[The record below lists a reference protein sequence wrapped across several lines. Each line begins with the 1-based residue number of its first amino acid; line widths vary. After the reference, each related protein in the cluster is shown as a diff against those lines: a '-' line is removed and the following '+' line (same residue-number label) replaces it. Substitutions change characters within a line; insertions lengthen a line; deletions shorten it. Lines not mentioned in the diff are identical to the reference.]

1 MTGSPTLSFPPARLH
16 LSARG
21 HTLPLHDVAATRRV
35 EQRHMTLLPPHA
47 LMQRAGLAVARVAL
61 AVAPH
66 ARTIWIA
73 CGPGNNGGDGLQAG
87 AWLQAQ
93 GKQVLV
99 TLLQQPDALP
109 DDARAAYRDA
119 VAAGV
124 RFVDRAP
131 ALLAQDLCIDA
142 LLGIGASRAP
152 SAAMQTCIAA
162 MRRAPCRTLAVDI
175 PTGLHAET
183 GHWLDGGSAEQCVHA
198 DHTVTL
204 LTLKPGLFTGHGRDA
219 SGVLWFDGLGTAPVN
234 APHAA
239 EATAWLYGAQLS
251 AEEAPAPIPE
261 APHASHKGSF
271 GDVCI
276 VGGAAGMTG
285 AAWLAGSAALHS
297 GAGRVYVGHLGS
309 EAGYGWPE
317 LMPRQLPDVSALE
330 RLPRATATTACGC
343 GGGAAIAEFLPALLE
358 QCPRLVIDADG
369 LNALAADSS
378 LQAQLRS
385 RAGRQQWTVLTPHP
399 LEAARL
405 LGIRAQEV
413 QANRMAAA
421 GELAERFQCVVVLK
435 GSGTLCAAPAVSAAP
450 SHGSS
455 TCFMEMAELVDPMAS
470 APLPTL
476 HYAGNARLA
485 TAGTGDVLAG
495 CLAACWAQLHQA
507 SEDVVGTA
515 LAQRAANVAVHLHGW
530 QANAWQDE
538 TTLTASAL
546 AARLPRYAG
555 TSREA

>member
-1 MTGSPTLSFPPARLH
+1 MTGSPSFSFQPVRLH

-21 HTLPLHDVAATRRV
+21 HTLPLHNVAATRHV
-35 EQRHMTLLPPHA
+35 EQRYMAVLPPHV
-47 LMQRAGLAVARVAL
+47 LMQRAGTAVARVAL

-66 ARTIWIA
+66 ARTVWIA

-87 AWLQAQ
+87 AWLQAR
-93 GKQVLV
+93 GKRVLA

-124 RFVDRAP
+124 RFVDQAP

-152 SAAMQTCIAA
+152 SAAMQACIDA
-162 MRRAPCRTLAVDI
+162 MRRAPCQTLAVDI

-183 GHWLDGGSAEQCVHA
+183 GHWLEGGSAEQCVHA

-204 LTLKPGLFTGHGRDA
+204 LTLKPGLLTAHGRDA
-219 SGVLWFDGLGTAPVN
+219 TGTLWFDGLETAPTN
-234 APHAA
+234 APEAA
-239 EATAWLYGAQLS
+239 GATAWLYGAQFS
-251 AEEAPAPIPE
+251 PE
-261 APHASHKGSF
+261 IREQTRAAPHASHKGSF

-285 AAWLAGSAALHS
+285 AAWLAGSAALHA
-297 GAGRVYVGHLGS
+297 GAGRIYVGHLGPQ
-309 EAGYGWPE
+309 AGDGWPE
-317 LMPRQLPDVSALE
+317 LMPRQLPDVTALE
-330 RLPRATATTACGC
+330 RLPLATATTACGC
-343 GGGAAIAEFLPALLE
+343 GGGAAIAAFLPALLE

-369 LNALAADSS
+369 LNALTADAG
-378 LQAQLRS
+378 LQALLHG
-385 RAGRQQWTVLTPHP
+385 RASRQQWTVLTPHP

-405 LGIRAQEV
+405 LGITVQEV
-413 QANRMAAA
+413 QTDRLAAA
-421 GELAERFQCVVVLK
+421 DALARRFQCIVVLK
-435 GSGTLCAAPAVSAAP
+435 GSGTICAAPAVRPAP
-450 SHGSS
+450 PHGSS
-455 TCFMEMAELVDPMAS
+455 DCFMDMAELAAPAAS
-470 APLPTL
+470 GLLPTL
-476 HYAGNARLA
+476 HCAGNARLA

-507 SEDVVGTA
+507 SQDGTDSA
-515 LAQRAANVAVHLHGW
+515 LALRAANAAVHMHGW
-530 QANAWQDE
+530 QANAWKDE

-546 AARLPRYAG
+546 AARLPRCPG
-555 TSREA
+555 TR